1 MSEDSRCNARTV
13 EVEEGATGWCKLTLP
28 LRMTLVLEVVRVY
41 RRGAGEAW
49 YGKYFLQEVVSQKLL
64 QWDANGEFDDD
75 FGVLG
80 WVS

>member
-1 MSEDSRCNARTV
+1 
-13 EVEEGATGWCKLTLP
+13 
-28 LRMTLVLEVVRVY
+28 MTLVLEVVRVY
-41 RRGAGEAW
+41 RRDAGEAW
-49 YGKYFLQEVVSQKLL
+49 YVKYLLQEVVSQKLL